1 MTSKE
6 QDDLFEAINNNSPER
21 VKDIITQS
29 TFTNLNFK
37 DTDLR
42 TPIYIATNYGY
53 ADIVDILLKAGANVN
68 EKTTGFDST
77 LLLIACRDGRA
88 DIVDILLKAGAD
100 VNYSN
105 RNGETP
111 LHMAVTN
118 DSNKSEENLE
128 LIVRRLL
135 NYGADTTIVN
145 KYNETPIDI
154 ANENNNVRL
163 VEILEKRGDV
173 VGGKRRR
180 KTIIKKRKTIRK
192 GKINKK
198 RKTIKSKKSNKSK
211 RRRL

>member
-42 TPIYIATNYGY
+42 TPIYIATKYGY

-68 EKTTGFDST
+68 EKTPTVDST
-77 LLLIACRDGRA
+77 MLLIACREGLA

-105 RNGETP
+105 RDGETP

-145 KYNETPIDI
+145 KYNETPY
-154 ANENNNVRL
+154 
-163 VEILEKRGDV
+163 
-173 VGGKRRR
+173 
-180 KTIIKKRKTIRK
+180 
-192 GKINKK
+192 
-198 RKTIKSKKSNKSK
+198 
-211 RRRL
+211 